1 MLQPGD
7 KAPDFSAADQN
18 GITRSLKDYKGK
30 KLVLYF
36 YPKDMTSGCTRQA
49 CDFRD
54 NMARIAGAGV
64 ELLGVSPDP
73 VASHAKFVQK
83 ESLNFPLLSDESKSI
98 VEAYG
103 GRVERA
109 RRPVRQVHGQ
119 IGRVVELGGG
129 GGGFVDALGDHAGG
143 AGAQRGQDAGPGHH
157 RFAGAADDRIG
168 QVQRPDPDTQ
178 AAGLRRGGHA
188 I

>member
-103 GRVERA
+103 G
-109 RRPVRQVHGQ
+109 HG
-119 IGRVVELGGG
+119 IGRAMHMDPHVAHIARPQSGHRLREGMAFTVEPMINAGTATIRT
-129 GGGFVDALGDHAGG
+129 DADGWTVRTADG
-143 AGAQRGQDAGPGHH
+143 ALSAQFEHTLLIGRHGPEITTLL
-157 RFAGAADDRIG
+157 D
-168 QVQRPDPDTQ
+168 
-178 AAGLRRGGHA
+178 
-188 I
+188 